1 MDEQTLVGQVT
12 DARHETEAQQVHQGE
27 HMVGET
33 GRVGV
38 SITML
43 RNIIRPKLSINSPEA
58 SPFLSHLDDDLAFC
72 TSFFDV
78 SQSLFGRFEWKD
90 PIHNWAYDPRIDERT
105 DLAQLVSAWSHE
117 KK

>member
-90 PIHNWAYDPRIDERT
+90 PIHNWTYDPRIDERT
-105 DLAQLVSAWSHE
+105 DLA
-117 KK
+117 